1 MHGKIFTI
9 FRGYPIASVNN
20 KCKKKMGRIKEDPR
34 GRQKELARKKA
45 RKIEKIRTKRKKEK
59 FSSAAHCE
67 LHLFKSFLVHKT
79 LEMLRILVAFF
90 AL

>member
-45 RKIEKIRTKRKKEK
+45 RKIEKIRTK